1 MNHPKQKSEKK
12 IDEAV
17 AESFPASDPPSYM
30 GSTAVA
36 GGPEG
41 DDPKFA
47 EPDNDRVVTERVSI
61 DLNKASKE
69 EISALPALGPSLVQ
83 ILLDRRPFASWEDLK
98 GLPGF
103 DGEKI
108 AALKK
113 GGAHI

>member
-17 AESFPASDPPSYM
+17 AETFPASDPPSYM

-41 DDPKFA
+41 KPKH
-47 EPDNDRVVTERVSI
+47 EPEDGKVVTERVSVDI
-61 DLNKASKE
+61 NKATKE
-69 EISALPALGPSLVQ
+69 ELAALPALSPGLVKT
-83 ILLDRRPFASWEDLK
+83 LLERRPFGSWEDLK
-98 GLPGF
+98 ELPEF